1 MNTIMANAAIVA
13 DSAVVNTVIA
23 ADSAAA
29 NTAIVVDRAV
39 SSNVTANNTMANV
52 ARAVKIYSE
61 DSNRKASDNKWDI
74 RVRQSKERRRAEL
87 KRHIFQLFF
96 AVCFICAVILGAN
109 NLISRAGE
117 AKEAE
122 LSFKYYRNIPVE
134 QGDTLSSIAQTYA
147 DQEHYET
154 TDDYVQEVRL
164 INHLEEEDKIYTGD
178 YLIIPYYSNE
188 LK

>member
-1 MNTIMANAAIVA
+1 MNTIMANAAIAA
-13 DSAVVNTVIA
+13 DSVAANTVIVTDRTV
-23 ADSAAA
+23 AD
-29 NTAIVVDRAV
+29 I
-39 SSNVTANNTMANV
+39 VTANSTMANV
-52 ARAVKIYSE
+52 AGAVEIYSE
-61 DSNRKASDNKWDI
+61 DSHRKAFDDKWDKYNKWDI

-96 AVCFICAVILGAN
+96 TACFICAVILGVN
-109 NLISRAGE
+109 NLISKAGE

-122 LSFKYYRNIPVE
+122 LSFKYYRNIPIE
-134 QGDTLSSIAQTYA
+134 QGDTLSSIARTYA

-154 TDDYVQEVRL
+154 TDDYVREVRL
-164 INHLEEEDKIYTGD
+164 INHLEEEDKIYTGE

>member
-1 MNTIMANAAIVA
+1 MANAAI
-13 DSAVVNTVIA
+13 A
-23 ADSAAA
+23 ADG
-29 NTAIVVDRAV
+29 AV
-39 SSNVTANNTMANV
+39 SSNVTANNTMENV
-52 ARAVKIYSE
+52 ARAVEIYSE
-61 DSNRKASDNKWDI
+61 DSNRKAFDDKWDKYNKWDI

-96 AVCFICAVILGAN
+96 AACFICAVILGAN

-117 AKEAE
+117 AEEAE
-122 LSFKYYRNIPVE
+122 LSFKYYRNIPIE
-134 QGDTLSSIAQTYA
+134 QGDTLSSIARTYA